1 MRRAFHLITATLLLT
16 GCASYERQTHS
27 FRGAWNGG
35 NTQKAAELANVQVYD
50 RSDSRDGVIWLLE
63 QGAALRANDQ
73 LPESTYAFDRA
84 EKRMQY
90 YESQAKVRVS
100 KETTALVVNL
110 ATVPYEGRGYDRV
123 MLNTYQA
130 LNYLRLGQPDA
141 AMVELR
147 QASDEQDA
155 ELIRNARRITS
166 ARKSAGQYQ
175 SNILRTQN
183 DAGTRTQLDRLQPRL
198 NMDYGAF
205 VNPFADFLHALCL
218 WSLSDDQRENAI
230 VSLRRIHDTLGGPAF
245 IADEIE
251 LVDGVLSGNKHPD
264 LTYVIFETGV
274 APVRRGDRLD
284 IPLFD
289 RDLPYVAAEFPRLEN
304 RGHPLTCAV
313 AIGKTKMVATLICD
327 MDAVIGRDFR
337 SELPGMF
344 TRTLASAAL
353 KATATKKIGD
363 KTGDIGTVLGTV
375 YQVVSTQADLRTWTS
390 LPKSFAVARVDTPAD
405 RKLTLFVGPQK
416 SEVTVNT
423 GRVNVVYVKGFAHGA
438 PLKIHQFRLK

>member
-1 MRRAFHLITATLLLT
+1 M
-16 GCASYERQTHS
+16 
-27 FRGAWNGG
+27 
-35 NTQKAAELANVQVYD
+35 QVHEK
-50 RSDSRDGVIWLLE
+50 SDSIDGVIWLLE
-63 QGAALRANDQ
+63 QGSALRANDQ
-73 LPESTYAFDRA
+73 LEESTYAFDRA
-84 EKRMQY
+84 EKRMQH

-100 KETTALVVNL
+100 KETAVLVLNL

-130 LNYLRLGQPDA
+130 LNYLRLGQTDS

-166 ARKSAGQYQ
+166 ARKSAGRYQ
-175 SNILRTQN
+175 SNIVRTQN
-183 DAGTRTQLDRLQPRL
+183 STTTRSQIGRLQPSL

-205 VNPFADFLHALCL
+205 VNPFTDFLYALCL
-218 WSLSDDQRENAI
+218 WSQSDDQRENAI
-230 VSLRRIHDTLGGPAF
+230 VSLRRIHDTLGQPDF

-251 LVDGVLSGNKHPD
+251 LVDDVLSGEKHPD

-274 APVRRGDRLD
+274 APIRKEVRLD
-284 IPLFD
+284 IPLYD

-304 RGHPLTCAV
+304 RGHLLNCAV
-313 AIGKTKMVATLICD
+313 AIGKTKTEATLICE
-327 MDAVIGRDFR
+327 MDAVVGRDFQ
-337 SELPGMF
+337 SELPGMI
-344 TRTLASAAL
+344 TRTLTSAAL
-353 KATATKKIGD
+353 KATATKQFGD
-363 KTGDIGTVLGTV
+363 NSGDIGTVLGTV

-390 LPKSFAVARVDTPAD
+390 LPKSFAVTRVETPAN

-416 SEVTVNT
+416 SEVTVNK
-423 GRVNVVYVKGFAHGA
+423 GRVNVVYVKGFTHSA